1 MTDRSHVLDVHFTL
15 GPASWPEPVLHAIL
29 AAGVTACRIN
39 LSHTQP
45 EQLAAWFAHVRRAA
59 EVSGRALAIGAD
71 VRGRKLRIGPLPE
84 GQITLTAG
92 QRLTLV
98 PVGVA
103 EERLGNDGWVSVNCP
118 TLGQIARAGDLVL
131 LDDGALRLRVEETQA
146 DAVPC
151 IVEVGG
157 PLPERSGCNLPGRAL
172 RLPPLTPKDAADLDA
187 LATLHPDFVYFS
199 YVEDASDIR
208 ALRAELARRGL
219 HIPIIA
225 KIERAV
231 AVTNVAVIARAADGL
246 CLARGDLGVEVSL
259 PRLPAVQRQVAAT
272 TRALETPLLL
282 AGEVLFSLVTRHTP
296 FRAEA
301 TDVAVA
307 VEQGWTGFILSD
319 ETAIGC
325 DPPGAVRWLRAIAEE
340 AERRSVDW

>member
-1 MTDRSHVLDVHFTL
+1 MTDRARALDIHFTL

-29 AAGVTACRIN
+29 AAGATACRIN

-45 EQLAAWFAHVRRAA
+45 EQLATWFAHVRRAA

-71 VRGRKLRIGPLPE
+71 VRGRKLRIGPLPG
-84 GQITLTAG
+84 GQIMLTVG
-92 QRLTLV
+92 QRLTLI

-103 EERLGNDGWVSVNCP
+103 EERPGDGDWVSVNCP
-118 TLGQIARAGDLVL
+118 TLGQIARAGDRVL
-131 LDDGALRLRVEETQA
+131 LDDGALRLRVEETQT
-146 DAVPC
+146 DAVRC

-172 RLPPLTPKDAADLDA
+172 QLPPLTPKDAADLDA

-199 YVEDASDIR
+199 YVEDDSDIS
-208 ALRAELARRGL
+208 ALRAELAQRGL

-231 AVTNVAVIARAADGL
+231 AVANAAAIARVADGL

-259 PRLPAVQRQVAAT
+259 PQLPAVQRYIAAMAS
-272 TRALETPLLL
+272 ALGTPLLL
-282 AGEVLFSLVTRHTP
+282 AGEVLFSLVTRRIP

-301 TDVAVA
+301 TDIAVA

-325 DPPGAVRWLRAIAEE
+325 DPPGAVRWLHAIAEE
-340 AERRSVDW
+340 ARKEKKRA